1 MDKFDVLLVA
11 GAAYIAVVALVRL
24 MAARRDQVIR
34 HLRAEIAKQR
44 EAKAAAEQEELD
56 AA

>member
-1 MDKFDVLLVA
+1 MDKIDVLLVV
-11 GAAYIAVVALVRL
+11 GAAYVAVVSLVKL

-34 HLRAEIAKQR
+34 HLRAEIEKQR
-44 EAKAAAEQEELD
+44 KARAAASEEERD